1 MSRSMILFSFL
12 ISFFS
17 AGAQDLGDPN
27 LDVQKAQKKLA
38 ELTGKLLAAKEDTNK
53 VQLLFDLCDF
63 YGYNA
68 RNIDSVLYYTEEAR
82 KLSRKLQFDGGFNQ
96 ASWLLCRIHLRNKQ
110 VKKAVNLLPEMPKDQ
125 QARLTLI
132 IGEYYLFLPGLE
144 KHNLDSAFRY
154 FDNAL
159 RLAKSINSEK
169 WKHESLI
176 ALGKYYFAADEF
188 SKGKNC
194 FLEIINDFQ
203 KSGDRSAEA
212 HIWSE
217 LGLYMPDNDST
228 LKDELWA
235 HGNAVRIYNELKD
248 TANESS
254 VLQDIGG
261 VNMNHANFD
270 TAYAQYSR
278 ALQLRKASGMKKL
291 YKIYLALSWIN
302 YATGKLDDALAL
314 ALEAERN
321 ANLLQ
326 TSDYRGVIKMLL
338 GQIYGDDGQPE
349 KSLGYLL
356 ETQHVNAHWAYFVNS
371 KVVEQYLKLNQPQK
385 ALLYIRNAE
394 KQIPAVWASDKEMLA
409 ATKGDIY
416 AALNNPVQAEKY
428 YLQMIEL
435 DAEAQKNRSRI
446 ITPLAFPLSGS
457 DAYYKIASF
466 YMGQNKYATARPYV
480 DRALETNSFAGNH
493 FFTSQLMQKLWWLK
507 FKIDSASGNHL
518 AAIQHYE
525 KYSALKDSIFS
536 ARKTSQL
543 QGLQV
548 KYETE
553 KKETDIRTRDQQIG
567 ALKQNDLLRQSNL
580 EQAHLIRNISIALL
594 AILLASGGL
603 LYKQYRQKQ
612 KSAELIAETNKVI
625 SQKNLDITQKN
636 GELEQLV
643 TEKEWLL
650 KEVHH
655 RVKNNLHT
663 VICLLESQ
671 AAYLESDARQANEVS
686 QQRIYAM
693 SLIHQK
699 IYQSEDI
706 KSIDMS
712 VYLPEFIQ
720 YLDDSFGNNQQIHFE
735 VDIDPVQL
743 DISQAVPVALII
755 NEAVTNSI
763 KYAFPG
769 NRRGTIEIA
778 MHRDD
783 DQITL
788 IIADNGIGID
798 SSLINSVSDS
808 LGLQLIRGLSK
819 DIKAWLK
826 IENDLGTRISIVFN
840 LNPLNKNANLIEV
853 LKHDKA
859 YV

>member
-1 MSRSMILFSFL
+1 MNKNIFLSFAITL
-12 ISFFS
+12 ISFT
-17 AGAQDLGDPN
+17 GNTQDLVNPGLLIISTD
-27 LDVQKAQKKLA
+27 KKP
-38 ELTGKLLAAKEDTNK
+38 ELLFSELQTAKEDTNK
-53 VQLLFDLCDF
+53 VKLLISLCGFHWYNTGYADSLSF
-63 YGYNA
+63 YA
-68 RNIDSVLYYTEEAR
+68 EKAR
-82 KLSRKLQFDGGFNQ
+82 KLSETLHFN
-96 ASWLLCRIHLRNKQ
+96 AGYNEACFILCKTYLYKSQIS
-110 VKKAVNLLPEMPKDQ
+110 KAVNLLPEVPAEHQ
-125 QARLTLI
+125 IRFLI
-132 IGEYYLFLPGLE
+132 VIGERYLFLPGLA
-144 KHNLDSAFRY
+144 KPDLDSAFY
-154 FDNAL
+154 FFNEAE
-159 RLAKSINSEK
+159 RISRSIRNQK
-169 WKHESLI
+169 WTHHSLI
-176 ALGKYYFAADEF
+176 ALGKYYFSDGQF
-188 SKGKNC
+188 QKGKDS
-194 FLEIINDFQ
+194 FLEIIDDLQ

-217 LGLYMPDNDST
+217 LGIYMPDTDST

-235 HGNAVRIYNELKD
+235 HGNALRIYNELKD

-254 VLQDIGG
+254 VLQDVGG
-261 VNMNHANFD
+261 VNQYHANFD
-270 TAYAQYSR
+270 TAYAQFSR

-291 YKIYLALSWIN
+291 YKIYLVLSWIE
-302 YATGKLDDALAL
+302 YARGNLDEALAL

-321 ANLLQ
+321 ANLLK
-326 TSDYRGVIKMLL
+326 SYEYSGVINMML
-338 GQIYGDDGQPE
+338 GQIYGDDGQTE
-349 KSLGYLL
+349 KSLKYLM
-356 ETQHVNAHWAYFVNS
+356 ETEVSEYWAYFVYS

-394 KQIPAVWASDKEMLA
+394 KNTPAVWASDKETLA
-409 ATKGDIY
+409 AAKGDIY
-416 AALNNPVQAEKY
+416 VALKDPVQAEKY
-428 YLQMIEL
+428 YLQMIDL
-435 DAEAQKNRSRI
+435 DAEAQKNRSRMI
-446 ITPLAFPLSGS
+446 KPLSFPLSGS
-457 DAYYKIASF
+457 DAYFKIASF
-466 YMGQNKYATARPYV
+466 YEGQNKFSTARPYV
-480 DRALETNSFAGNH
+480 DKALEINSFAGYHYNS
-493 FFTSQLMQKLWWLK
+493 SQLMQKLWWLK
-507 FKIDSASGNHL
+507 FKIDSASGNYL

-536 ARKTSQL
+536 AKKSSQL
-543 QGLQV
+543 QSLQV
-548 KYETE
+548 KYETD
-553 KKETDIRTRDQQIG
+553 KKETDIRTRDQQIE

-580 EQAHLIRNISIALL
+580 EQAHLIRNITIALL
-594 AILLASGGL
+594 VILLASGGL
-603 LYKQYRQKQ
+603 VYKQYRQKQ

-636 GELEQLV
+636 EALEQLV

-712 VYLPEFIQ
+712 VYLPEFIK
-720 YLDDSFGNNQQIHFE
+720 YLDDSFGNNEQIHFE

-769 NRRGTIEIA
+769 NRRGTIEIT

-808 LGLQLIRGLSK
+808 LGLQLIRGLTK
-819 DIKAWLK
+819 DIKAWLQFD
-826 IENDLGTRISIVFN
+826 NTDGTKISIVFH
-840 LNPLNKNANLIEV
+840 LNQFNGNGYTLNAIQQN
-853 LKHDKA
+853 KA
-859 YV
+859 YA